1 MTFGFISL
9 FHIQNTCD
17 YYGITVSLERKIYI
31 PSVYIWSLKI
41 KFYKNDY
48 IICARTRTYTKARM
62 DLILHDNLHKYPN

>member
-1 MTFGFISL
+1 MIFGFIYV
-9 FHIQNTCD
+9 FHTQNTHD
-17 YYGITVSLERKIYI
+17 YYSITVSLERKIYI

-48 IICARTRTYTKARM
+48 IVCARIRAYAKARM